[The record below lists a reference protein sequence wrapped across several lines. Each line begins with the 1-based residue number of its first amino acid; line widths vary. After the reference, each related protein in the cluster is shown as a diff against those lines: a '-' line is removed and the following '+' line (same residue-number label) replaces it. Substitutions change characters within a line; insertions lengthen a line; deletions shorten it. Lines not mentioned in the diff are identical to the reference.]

1 MKSGKITGER
11 EWGEIVG
18 EAEGEV
24 EENRMEQRQERAKN
38 KQKIRCTQR
47 NKL

>member
-11 EWGEIVG
+11 EWGEIAG

-38 KQKIRCTQR
+38 KQKIRCAQR